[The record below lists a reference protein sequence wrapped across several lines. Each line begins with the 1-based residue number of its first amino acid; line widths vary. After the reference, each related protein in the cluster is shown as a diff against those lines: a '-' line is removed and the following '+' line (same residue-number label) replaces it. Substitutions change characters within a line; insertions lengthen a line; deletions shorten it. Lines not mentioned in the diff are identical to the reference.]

1 VSPLSVL
8 FIGGTGRI
16 SSACAEVA
24 VARGIDLT
32 VLNRGQ
38 TAPRDVPDGVR
49 TLVADVRDQAAVRAA
64 LADREFDVVVDF
76 IAYTP
81 EHVAA
86 DIELFA
92 GRTGQ
97 YVFISSASAY
107 AKPVAM
113 LPIRESTPLRNPYW
127 PYSRAKIASEERLAA
142 EYREHGFPM
151 TIVRPSHTYDRT
163 SIPLLGGW
171 TAVDRM
177 RRGEPVVVPGDGTSL
192 WVLTHHADF
201 ARAFVPLLGRPQAIG
216 DTFHITGD
224 EAQPWNQ
231 IYQTLARAAGAEP
244 ELVHVSSERIA
255 RTVPDW
261 GPQLLGDAAHSV
273 VFDNTKIRQ
282 LVPGWH
288 ATIPW
293 AEGAREI
300 VEWFD
305 ADPARRVVDP
315 AAEANI
321 KSLVAVA
328 R

>member
-1 VSPLSVL
+1 VL
-8 FIGGTGRI
+8 FIGGTGTI

-38 TAPRDVPDGVR
+38 TSLRAVPDGVR
-49 TLVADVRDQAAVRAA
+49 SLVADIRDPDAVRAA
-64 LADREFDVVVDF
+64 LAGRQFDVVVNF
-76 IAYTP
+76 VAYDP
-81 EHVAA
+81 GHVGT
-86 DIELFA
+86 DIELFS

-127 PYSRAKIASEERLAA
+127 AYSRAKIACEERLAA
-142 EYREHGFPM
+142 EYRDRGFPV
-151 TIVRPSHTYDRT
+151 TVIRPSHTYDRT

-171 TAVDRM
+171 TAIDRM

-216 DTFHITGD
+216 ETFHITGD

-231 IYQTLARAAGAEP
+231 IYLTLGRAAGAEP
-244 ELVHVSSERIA
+244 VLVHVTSEQIA

-261 GPQLLGDAAHSV
+261 GPPLLGDLAHSV
-273 VFDNTKIRQ
+273 IFDNAKVRQ

-300 VEWFD
+300 VGWFD

-315 AAEANI
+315 AAQARL
-321 KSLVAVA
+321 KSLLDLVS
-328 R
+328 